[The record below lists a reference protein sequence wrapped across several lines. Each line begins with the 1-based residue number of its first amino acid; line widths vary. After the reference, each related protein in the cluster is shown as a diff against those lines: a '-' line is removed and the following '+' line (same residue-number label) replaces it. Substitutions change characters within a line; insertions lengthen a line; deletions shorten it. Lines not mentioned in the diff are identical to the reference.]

1 MFIIHI
7 FKKVVILKFIT
18 LVVEIHNV
26 DDEDANTAILSFHE
40 EYESEDGLGNTRY
53 KKVLNEVDK
62 STHKFDN
69 NLKASGMKEM
79 DSYAEDSDSDK
90 TRGTIAESVNR

>member
-1 MFIIHI
+1 MIIHI
-7 FKKVVILKFIT
+7 FTTVVILKFVT

-69 NLKASGMKEM
+69 NLKESGMKEM

-90 TRGTIAESVNR
+90 TRGTIAQSVYE

>member
-1 MFIIHI
+1 M
-7 FKKVVILKFIT
+7 
-18 LVVEIHNV
+18 EIHNV

-53 KKVLNEVDK
+53 QKVLNEVDK

-69 NLKASGMKEM
+69 NLKESGMKEM

-90 TRGTIAESVNR
+90 TRGIIARSVYK